1 MRTKD
6 NRCRTE
12 LTQCKTCGHSVSHTA
27 TMCPQCGESTP
38 GDKYAVLPPPGR
50 RRFATVCAMAGILLL
65 IMIGFFA
72 KRSAD
77 KDVDRIISEAKE
89 RVSRIR

>member
-1 MRTKD
+1 
-6 NRCRTE
+6 
-12 LTQCKTCGHSVSHTA
+12 
-27 TMCPQCGESTP
+27 
-38 GDKYAVLPPPGR
+38 
-50 RRFATVCAMAGILLL
+50 MAGILLL